1 MDAVSI
7 LVKKRADLEKR
18 IIQLKPETVDIEL
31 DAYDVIIAA
40 KHDYQKRKEEC
51 KKEIINLVHKAS
63 GISVPQDFTSI
74 FSNPEEA
81 INSYGKRFGHAP
93 AYIIIL
99 NYDEKNHKHAITA
112 GMGIFNNGEKVN
124 EENPSRLYIRECI
137 GTKFNTTNLEELRKL
152 AYEDLAT
159 LVDSQGIIKG
169 TNVHLIDDELIQD
182 TTPLH
187 VRIGLL
193 AGGHS
198 RHFAAASAS
207 YLMKDT
213 VVYTLSEGEG
223 DGDDR
228 GYVRRFQGGIV
239 TFSTHKGEDDH
250 AAHKLRFAKPTA

>member
-7 LVKKRADLEKR
+7 LVKKREDLEKR
-18 IIQLKPETVDIEL
+18 IIQLNPETVDIEL

-40 KHDYQKRKEEC
+40 KHDYHKRKDEC
-51 KKEIINLVHKAS
+51 AEEIITLVNKQN
-63 GISVPQDFTSI
+63 GIAPPEKFTSI
-74 FSNPEEA
+74 FSNPKEA

-99 NYDEKNHKHAITA
+99 NYDEKNHKHAITP
-112 GMGIFNNGEKVN
+112 GMGIFSNGEKVN

-137 GTKFNTTNLEELRKL
+137 GTKFNTTNLDELRKL

-159 LVDSQGIIKG
+159 LVDSNGIIKG

-187 VRIGLL
+187 IRIGLL

-198 RHFAAASAS
+198 RHFAASSAS
-207 YLMKDT
+207 YLMKGT
-213 VVYTLSEGEG
+213 IVYTLSEGEH

-250 AAHKLRFAKPTA
+250 AAHKLRYAKPKA